1 MIKKGIDL
9 YAYSC
14 DELALAG
21 YRDLVVT
28 IMKGISKRSLQYQAV
43 GSTISNDVVEVFVS
57 KTKQV
62 LRTMEVPSLD
72 NVKQYKVNEPDEISK
87 INIIQNKI
95 LDHNPKVGQTI
106 ICVHTKESVGML
118 CEAPEDNKFMLK
130 TIDAA
135 YTQEQRDKI
144 LKEFEEKRFQVLI
157 STEILD

>member
-1 MIKKGIDL
+1 MEAQVIIGIPLTIHKWIVDDMKML
-9 YAYSC
+9 LI
-14 DELALAG
+14 DDVD
-21 YRDLVVT
+21 RVLVE
-28 IMKGISKRSLQYQAV
+28 AV

-72 NVKQYKVNEPDEISK
+72 NVKQYKV
-87 INIIQNKI
+87 
-95 LDHNPKVGQTI
+95 GQTI

-130 TIDAA
+130 TIDVV